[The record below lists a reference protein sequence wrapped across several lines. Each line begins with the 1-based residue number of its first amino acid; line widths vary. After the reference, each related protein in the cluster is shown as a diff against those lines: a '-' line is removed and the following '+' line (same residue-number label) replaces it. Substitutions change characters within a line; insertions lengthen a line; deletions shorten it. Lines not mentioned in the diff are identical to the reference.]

1 MSSKASP
8 TVLISLSS
16 SSATSMS
23 KVSSRAMTSSTRSRL
38 SEPRSSPKEA
48 SRVTCA
54 GSTAKTSTVFSVN
67 FAKASL
73 RSMVLP
79 LFLSLHRSQSSSHT
93 LSLDTE
99 REPPVDHDDGARDVA
114 SVVTGE
120 KPDNASDIGRL
131 ADVAERNHRRHGVS
145 RRAEL
150 TRHVGVDQARRHD
163 VHGDRARGHLFRER
177 ASQSDEARFSGGV
190 VRLAR
195 HAHKGRDRADKDDR
209 TRTNAEPGGHGRA
222 RAVKGPVEV
231 RTQHV
236 TPLFV

>member
-38 SEPRSSPKEA
+38 SAPRSSPKEA

-54 GSTAKTSTVFSVN
+54 GSTAKTSTVSSVN

-79 LFLSLHRSQSSSHT
+79 LFLSLHRSQSSSNT
-93 LSLDTE
+93 RSLETE

-120 KPDNASDIGRL
+120 EPDNASDIGRL
-131 ADVAERNHRRHGVS
+131 ADVAQRNHRRHGVS

-150 TRHVGVDQARRHD
+150 TRQVVGDRPRPHAVQ
-163 VHGDRARGHLFRER
+163 GDRARAHLLGEGG
-177 ASQSDEARFSGGV
+177 SQSDEARFRGGV
-190 VRLAR
+190 
-195 HAHKGRDRADKDDR
+195 
-209 TRTNAEPGGHGRA
+209 
-222 RAVKGPVEV
+222 
-231 RTQHV
+231 
-236 TPLFV
+236 